1 MSYQNPFAIS
11 EKYEKEKIRARVQAR
26 IQRAEEARN
35 NLLNYEEKI
44 SNKDKYITRRGQ
56 EPCSLPGYASNR
68 GGMEK
73 VFDKYEKVSNNNQN
87 YKEISNKKPQVDNYY
102 KNYIDNKKPPNVDLI
117 AEKKDFMDNKKRNQ
131 IQIAKDWDNQIKTD
145 NGIRN
150 QIENNY
156 REKLEKDINKYEN
169 KMNKQAK
176 IRRDK
181 IKRNTEDY
189 LRINGKLIEDKK
201 RNNKKNVE
209 NDYNYEVMKAK
220 ENQKELYLI
229 NNIEKQYIK
238 EQKEE
243 FNRALDEQNKE
254 QQRKYQRLRDIE
266 YGNF

>member
-1 MSYQNPFAIS
+1 MSYQNPFVIS

-26 IQRAEEARN
+26 IQRTEQARN

-56 EPCSLPGYASNR
+56 EPCSLPGYVPNR

-73 VFDKYEKVSNNNQN
+73 VFDKYEKVSKNNQN
-87 YKEISNKKPQVDNYY
+87 YKEVVDKKPQVDNYY
-102 KNYIDNKKPPNVDLI
+102 KNYIDNKKPPKVDLI
-117 AEKKDFMDNKKRNQ
+117 AEKKDFIDDKKKYQKQ
-131 IQIAKDWDNQIKTD
+131 IVKDWDNQIKTD
-145 NGIRN
+145 NGIRD
-150 QIENNY
+150 QIEKNY
-156 REKLEKDINKYEN
+156 REKLEQDINRYEN
-169 KMNKQAK
+169 KINNQAK

-201 RNNKKNVE
+201 RKNIKNEE

-220 ENQKELYLI
+220 ENQKELDSI

-243 FNRALDEQNKE
+243 FNRVLDEQNKE